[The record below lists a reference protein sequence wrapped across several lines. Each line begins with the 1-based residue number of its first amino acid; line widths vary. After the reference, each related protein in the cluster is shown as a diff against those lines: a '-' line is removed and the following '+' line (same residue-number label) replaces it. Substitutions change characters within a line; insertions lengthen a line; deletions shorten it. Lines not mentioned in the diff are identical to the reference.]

1 MDVNWFYELLPN
13 KRAPNQKLIAFP
25 VDAEFERSLEAC
37 LHACG
42 ITNKSQFIRDAIYEK
57 LSRLGMKVPASLK
70 EPPVRFGHHPHP
82 RRRSH
87 ADKP

>member
-1 MDVNWFYELLPN
+1 MPN

-25 VDAEFERSLEAC
+25 VDADFERSLEKC

-57 LSRLGMKVPASLK
+57 LSRLGMNVPASLK
-70 EPPVRFGHHPHP
+70 EPPVRFGHQPHP
-82 RRRSH
+82 RRHSP
-87 ADKP
+87 ATKP